1 MNRKEKE
8 QEKAKTSRA
17 VMSAG
22 LGGFI
27 LGALTVLF
35 IVWAYAGFRTES
47 GLPTAATAVNP
58 DQVHVQPAP
67 AETPPALPAAPPSGN
82 QPGSQPEAGSA
93 RPWVTGPSTNPTPAS
108 PAPTPRPGSESPDLR
123 QRNLVLPVQGI
134 TPEKLQNTYDD
145 ARSGGRVHEAIDI
158 LAPRNT
164 PVLAVEDGRVAK
176 LFTSKQGGL
185 TIYQFDP
192 TETYAYYYAHLE
204 RYADGVK
211 EGVVLR
217 RGQLIGYVGTSGN
230 APPETPHLH
239 FAIFRLTP
247 EKRWWEGD
255 PINPF
260 AILGG
265 RGTDRVEP
273 AR

>member
-1 MNRKEKE
+1 M
-8 QEKAKTSRA
+8 
-17 VMSAG
+17 
-22 LGGFI
+22 
-27 LGALTVLF
+27 
-35 IVWAYAGFRTES
+35 
-47 GLPTAATAVNP
+47 
-58 DQVHVQPAP
+58 
-67 AETPPALPAAPPSGN
+67 TPEDLHD
-82 QPGSQPEAGSA
+82 
-93 RPWVTGPSTNPTPAS
+93 TF
-108 PAPTPRPGSESPDLR
+108 SES
-123 QRNLVLPVQGI
+123 
-134 TPEKLQNTYDD
+134 
-145 ARSGGRVHEAIDI
+145 RSGGRVHEALDI

-192 TETYAYYYAHLE
+192 SEAYAYYYAHLE

-211 EGVVLR
+211 EGVTVR
-217 RGQLIGYVGTSGN
+217 RGQVIGYVGTSGN
-230 APPETPHLH
+230 AAPDTPHLH

-255 PINPF
+255 PLNPF

-265 RGTDRVEP
+265 RVSDKVER

>member
-1 MNRKEKE
+1 
-8 QEKAKTSRA
+8 
-17 VMSAG
+17 MSAG
-22 LGGFI
+22 LGGFV

-35 IVWAYAGFRTES
+35 IVWAYNGFRTES
-47 GLPTAATAVNP
+47 GLPTAAPGGGQAEVT
-58 DQVHVQPAP
+58 VQPAP
-67 AETPPALPAAPPSGN
+67 AETPPALPVAPPAAASPN
-82 QPGSQPEAGSA
+82 APNAPSDPSRPWLQPGAASP
-93 RPWVTGPSTNPTPAS
+93 PS
-108 PAPTPRPGSESPDLR
+108 PAPTPSPGSANPDLR
-123 QRNLVLPVQGI
+123 QRNLVMPVQGI
-134 TPEKLQNTYDD
+134 TPEKLQNTFEDS
-145 ARSGGRVHEAIDI
+145 RSGGRVHEAIDI
-158 LAPRNT
+158 MAARNT

-211 EGVVLR
+211 EGIVLR
-217 RGQLIGYVGTSGN
+217 RGQVIGYVGTSGN
-230 APPETPHLH
+230 ASPDGPHLH

-255 PINPF
+255 PLNPF
-260 AILGG
+260 PILGG
-265 RGTDRVEP
+265 GRGADRVEP

>member
-1 MNRKEKE
+1 MTGKTKKETRTNRG
-8 QEKAKTSRA
+8 
-17 VMSAG
+17 VMPAA
-22 LGGFI
+22 LGGFV

-35 IVWAYAGFRTES
+35 IVWAYNGFRTES
-47 GLPTAATAVNP
+47 GLPTAAPGGQA
-58 DQVHVQPAP
+58 QVEVQPAP
-67 AETPPALPAAPPSGN
+67 AETPPALPAAPLTQSAPT
-82 QPGSQPEAGSA
+82 GSS
-93 RPWVTGPSTNPTPAS
+93 RPWVEGGPTPTPAS
-108 PAPTPRPGSESPDLR
+108 PAPTPSPGSANPDLR

-134 TPEKLQNTYDD
+134 TPEKLQNTFEDS
-145 ARSGGRVHEAIDI
+145 RSGGRVHEAIDI

-192 TETYAYYYAHLE
+192 SETYAYYYAHLE

-217 RGQLIGYVGTSGN
+217 RGQVIGYVGTSGN

-255 PINPF
+255 PLNPF
-260 AILGG
+260 MILGG
-265 RGTDRVEP
+265 RGSDRVEP

>member
-1 MNRKEKE
+1 MSGMKEKAE
-8 QEKAKTSRA
+8 RRTSRA
-17 VMSAG
+17 VITAG
-22 LGGFI
+22 IGGFL

-35 IVWAYAGFRTES
+35 IVWAYTGFRTED
-47 GLPTAATAVNP
+47 GLPAASPQQAEIRPAPAEPPRPLPSPTPSGGAARP
-58 DQVHVQPAP
+58 WVQPAP
-67 AETPPALPAAPPSGN
+67 IEGAPQAQAEAPLLPPPP
-82 QPGSQPEAGSA
+82 E
-93 RPWVTGPSTNPTPAS
+93 
-108 PAPTPRPGSESPDLR
+108 LR

-134 TPEKLQNTYDD
+134 RPEQLLDTFDE
-145 ARSGGRVHEAIDI
+145 ARSEGRVHEAIDI
-158 LAPRNT
+158 IAPRNS
-164 PVLAVEDGRVAK
+164 PVLAVEGGKIAK

-211 EGVVLR
+211 EGTMLR
-217 RGQLIGYVGTSGN
+217 RGQVLGYVGTSGN
-230 APPETPHLH
+230 AGPDNPHLH

-247 EKRWWEGD
+247 EKRWWDGA

-260 AILGG
+260 TVLGG
-265 RGTDRVEP
+265 RSSDRMEP

>member
-1 MNRKEKE
+1 MSGKKTKKETNTNRG
-8 QEKAKTSRA
+8 
-17 VMSAG
+17 VMPAA
-22 LGGFI
+22 LGGFV

-35 IVWAYAGFRTES
+35 IVWAYSGFRTED
-47 GLPTAATAVNP
+47 GLPTASPGGGQADVS
-58 DQVHVQPAP
+58 VQPAP
-67 AETPPALPAAPPSGN
+67 AETPPTLPAQPS
-82 QPGSQPEAGSA
+82 
-93 RPWVTGPSTNPTPAS
+93 RPWVQSGPAS
-108 PAPTPRPGSESPDLR
+108 PAPAPDPGAAHPDLR

-134 TPEKLQNTYDD
+134 TPENLHNSFDE
-145 ARSGGRVHEAIDI
+145 ARGGGRVHGALDI

-192 TETYAYYYAHLE
+192 SEAYAYYYAHLE

-211 EGVVLR
+211 EGVTVR
-217 RGQLIGYVGTSGN
+217 RGQVIGYVGTSGN
-230 APPETPHLH
+230 AAPDTPHLH

-255 PINPF
+255 PLNPF
-260 AILGG
+260 TVLGG
-265 RGTDRVEP
+265 RSSDRVVQR

>member
-1 MNRKEKE
+1 MSEKE
-8 QEKAKTSRA
+8 TKTNRG
-17 VMSAG
+17 VMPAA
-22 LGGFI
+22 LGGFV

-35 IVWAYAGFRTES
+35 IVWAYSGFQTRG
-47 GLPTAATAVNP
+47 GLPAVSSDGQAGPGGQAADVT
-58 DQVHVQPAP
+58 VQPAP
-67 AETPPALPAAPPSGN
+67 AETPPTLPANPPAGGAQ
-82 QPGSQPEAGSA
+82 QPGGSSQPS
-93 RPWVTGPSTNPTPAS
+93 RPWVQAGPVS
-108 PAPTPRPGSESPDLR
+108 PAPAPDPGAAHPDLR

-134 TPEKLQNTYDD
+134 TPEDLHNTFDE
-145 ARSGGRVHEAIDI
+145 ARGGGRVHEALDI

-192 TETYAYYYAHLE
+192 SEAYAYYYAHLE

-211 EGVVLR
+211 EGVTVR
-217 RGQLIGYVGTSGN
+217 RGQVIGYVGTSGN
-230 APPETPHLH
+230 AAPDTPHLH

-247 EKRWWEGD
+247 EKRWWEGA
-255 PINPF
+255 PLNPF
-260 AILGG
+260 TVLGG
-265 RGTDRVEP
+265 RSSDRVVQR

>member
-1 MNRKEKE
+1 MTRNEK
-8 QEKAKTSRA
+8 KASRA

-22 LGGFI
+22 LGGFV
-27 LGALTVLF
+27 LGAMTVLF
-35 IVWAYAGFRTES
+35 IVWAYTGFRTES
-47 GLPTAATAVNP
+47 GLPTAAPGPVAVR
-58 DQVHVQPAP
+58 PAP
-67 AETPPALPAAPPSGN
+67 AETPPAVPAAPPQSG
-82 QPGSQPEAGSA
+82 QGPS
-93 RPWVTGPSTNPTPAS
+93 RPWVGGPTMS
-108 PAPTPRPGSESPDLR
+108 PAPPSPAPAPRPGAESPDLR

-145 ARSGGRVHEAIDI
+145 ARSGGRVHQAIDI

-192 TETYAYYYAHLE
+192 TEAYAYYYAHLE
-204 RYADGVK
+204 HYADGVK
-211 EGVVLR
+211 EGVMLR
-217 RGQLIGYVGTSGN
+217 RGQVIGYVGTSGN

-255 PINPF
+255 PLNPF
-260 AILGG
+260 AILSGG
-265 RGTDRVEP
+265 RVADRVEP

>member
-1 MNRKEKE
+1 MSGKKTKKETNTNRG
-8 QEKAKTSRA
+8 
-17 VMSAG
+17 VMPAA
-22 LGGFI
+22 LGGFV

-35 IVWAYAGFRTES
+35 IVWAYSGFRTED
-47 GLPTAATAVNP
+47 GLPTASPGGGQADVG
-58 DQVHVQPAP
+58 VQPAP
-67 AETPPALPAAPPSGN
+67 AETPPTLP
-82 QPGSQPEAGSA
+82 SQPSS
-93 RPWVTGPSTNPTPAS
+93 PWVQSGPAS
-108 PAPTPRPGSESPDLR
+108 PAPDPGAAHPDLR

-134 TPEKLQNTYDD
+134 TPEDLHNSFDE
-145 ARSGGRVHEAIDI
+145 ARSGGRVHGALDI

-192 TETYAYYYAHLE
+192 SEAYAYYYAHLE
-204 RYADGVK
+204 RYAAGVK
-211 EGVVLR
+211 EGVTVR
-217 RGQLIGYVGTSGN
+217 RGQVIGYVGTSGN
-230 APPETPHLH
+230 AAPDTPHLH

-255 PINPF
+255 PLNPF
-260 AILGG
+260 TVLGG
-265 RGTDRVEP
+265 RSSDRVVQQ

>member
-1 MNRKEKE
+1 MNRQEKE
-8 QEKAKTSRA
+8 QEKARTSRA

-35 IVWAYAGFRTES
+35 IVWAYTGFRTES
-47 GLPTAATAVNP
+47 GLPTAATAVDP

-67 AETPPALPAAPPSGN
+67 AETPPALPAAPPQTGG
-82 QPGSQPEAGSA
+82 QAAGEDGA
-93 RPWVTGPSTNPTPAS
+93 RPWVTGPAPTPAS
-108 PAPTPRPGSESPDLR
+108 PAPTPQPGAGNPDLR
-123 QRNLVLPVQGI
+123 QRNLVLPVQGV
-134 TPEKLQNTYDD
+134 TPEKLQNTYGDE
-145 ARSGGRVHEAIDI
+145 RSGGRVHEAIDI